1 MNKHIE
7 DTLKEIEFCNCGR
20 VCMGHDK
27 AKEQVQKAL
36 EDIYQKGRES
46 VLIVDDGTHVMEVP
60 EDFETAKTFSEIG
73 REDAYQKGRNDF
85 CKDCI

>member
-36 EDIYQKGRES
+36 EDIYQKGREDEAYE
-46 VLIVDDGTHVMEVP
+46 VTKPINLDDYFDYTRWP
-60 EDFETAKTFSEIG
+60 EG
-73 REDAYQKGRNDF
+73 RF
-85 CKDCI
+85 